1 LGTNALS
8 KHLKEVRELAACAA
22 ISSSTSSARS
32 SLPVVDVNIS
42 YLPFFAKDPRKQ
54 ENWIIDSMQ
63 SMRVSHFPCF
73 SSNTHLTHCFVDRNL
88 RKLQLTSLHIITCFL
103 HRRQMLLY
111 KIISRTIMQTNN
123 LQLCAQGKWPN
134 QLPKMCANTITD
146 GSNGSQDALNNHPR
160 PTFSRTTL
168 LTHIINFIVADDQVW
183 LNKLKVHNTNR
194 FLLSLS
200 VLLNAQSFMIC
211 FFSFVRIFKT
221 KTSHTARRFAR

>member
-1 LGTNALS
+1 MRWPQNSEGQELLMLKLKHLCWGLLPLTGTRPLGTNALS

-88 RKLQLTSLHIITCFL
+88 RKLQPTSLHIITCFL

-111 KIISRTIMQTNN
+111 KIISRTIMQTNICN
-123 LQLCAQGKWPN
+123 YVLR
-134 QLPKMCANTITD
+134 
-146 GSNGSQDALNNHPR
+146 GSGLISSQ
-160 PTFSRTTL
+160 
-168 LTHIINFIVADDQVW
+168 
-183 LNKLKVHNTNR
+183 K
-194 FLLSLS
+194 
-200 VLLNAQSFMIC
+200 C
-211 FFSFVRIFKT
+211 VRIP
-221 KTSHTARRFAR
+221 SQMGAMAHGMR